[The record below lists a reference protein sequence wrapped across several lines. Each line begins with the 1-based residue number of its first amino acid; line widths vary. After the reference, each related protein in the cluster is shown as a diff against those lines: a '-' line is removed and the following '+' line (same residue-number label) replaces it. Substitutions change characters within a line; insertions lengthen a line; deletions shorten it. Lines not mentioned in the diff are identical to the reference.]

1 MKKIILLFS
10 IVLLSTLWANAQN
23 FSIRGITKLPTD
35 MDARVNFARKDQ
47 NGKTCAI
54 IKIVTPLTGFSF
66 DTGTLSVQYVVEKT
80 GEIWLYVQQ
89 GIKKITIAH
98 QTLGVVREWD
108 IPIKIEEACS
118 YALVLNINE
127 EDGLSPQIENPQRI
141 VLFPLR
147 KNEILC
153 TGECFLAF
161 KSDGYHYTCITSDT
175 LLKKKYLIFDG
186 TKKIIADEIEASYL
200 DPCDYSKSIFLYKE
214 NNQWHIYIE
223 GDTYGPYYAKWARIE
238 SGWGASNYSWIKKG
252 LYGLSNDYGW
262 EWYFRGNPFKNKYFP
277 DTESWYHKDFQSD
290 TIVSLN
296 NKYKVFSNEFTTIVF
311 NSIKYRIL
319 TKQEFDGDWSQHLY
333 VLDDGRCIIGY
344 RHYAEDH
351 PHHDRTF
358 IFEKGKVTEL
368 SPNQFFNYRTNRVE
382 SENKDYGIFM
392 QCLYSYPSYK
402 KELRVL
408 YDASKKH
415 TLETC
420 GLYNYVLIDNKEYGK
435 ESAIYVHYDKERNE
449 FQWTALEGK
458 ELVMYRFR
466 L

>member
-23 FSIRGITKLPTD
+23 FSIKGITKLPTD

-47 NGKTCAI
+47 NGRTCAI

-80 GEIWLYVQQ
+80 GEIWLYVQP

-118 YALVLNINE
+118 YALLLDTDE
-127 EDGLSPQIENPQRI
+127 GDALSPQIENPQRI

-175 LLKKKYLIFDG
+175 LLKKKYLVFDG

-200 DPCDYSKSIFLYKE
+200 DPCDYSKSIFQYKE
-214 NNQWHIYIE
+214 DNEWHFYIE
-223 GDTYGPYYAKWARIE
+223 GDTYGPYNAERACIE
-238 SGWGASNYSWIKKG
+238 SGWESSNCSWIKKG
-252 LYGLSNDYGW
+252 LYGLYNDHRW
-262 EWYFRGNPFKNKYFP
+262 NWYFRGKPYKNEYGT
-277 DTESWYHKDFQSD
+277 DTECWYYKDFISD
-290 TIVSLN
+290 TIVSMN
-296 NKYKVFSNEFTTIVF
+296 NKYKVFSNEFGTIIF
-311 NSIKYRIL
+311 NTLKYRIL
-319 TKQEFDGDWSQHLY
+319 PKQKFDDDWRQDLR

-344 RHYAEDH
+344 WQKDH
-351 PHHDRTF
+351 PYRKF
-358 IFEKGKVTEL
+358 IFEKGKVMEL
-368 SPNQFFNYRTNRVE
+368 SANQFFNYRTNRVE
-382 SENKDYGIFM
+382 SENEDYGIFM
-392 QCLYSYPSYK
+392 QCVYSYPSYK
-402 KELRVL
+402 KNLRVL
-408 YDASKKH
+408 YDSSEKH

-420 GLYNYVLIDNKEYGK
+420 GLYNYVLIDNKEYGR